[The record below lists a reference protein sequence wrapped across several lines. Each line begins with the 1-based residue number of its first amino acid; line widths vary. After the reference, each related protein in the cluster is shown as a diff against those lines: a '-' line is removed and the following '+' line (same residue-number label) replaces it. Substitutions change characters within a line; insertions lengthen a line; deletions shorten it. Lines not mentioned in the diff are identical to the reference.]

1 MDFDQTNEEHL
12 RYLEEYIKRFHLYNG
27 IEDSEAEML
36 GKLNSYWHR
45 RNVASKSKRRVDCLQ
60 LALKNLID
68 DYKTK
73 SETNNYEILD
83 VLYLQIEDIISTIE
97 EQRTR
102 EGLVRY
108 YLSFKNNNL
117 IVRVIRK

>member
-1 MDFDQTNEEHL
+1 MDFDQTDEQHL

-45 RNVASKSKRRVDCLQ
+45 KNVASKSERKVDCFR
-60 LALKNLID
+60 LALQSLID

-83 VLYLQIEDIISTIE
+83 VLYLQIEDIIKHEE
-97 EQRTR
+97 EQRTQ
-102 EGLVRY
+102 EALVRY
-108 YLSFKNNNL
+108 YLSFKNNKL
-117 IVRVIRK
+117 IVRVIKI